1 MEIKNY
7 TNAISSYK
15 AIFFEKNIRGKS
27 GTPTVAKNT
36 DKVEFSSQKPASIQ
50 GLKAAISQK
59 VESSASAE
67 RIQELKSAM
76 NNGEYSVSSE
86 AIAGSVIEL

>member
-15 AIFFEKNIRGKS
+15 AISFEKSVRGKQ
-27 GTPTVAKNT
+27 GTPSVSKNT

-50 GLKAAISQK
+50 GLKAAIAQK
-59 VESSASAE
+59 VDSSASAE
-67 RIQELKSAM
+67 RIQSLKSTM
-76 NNGEYSVSSE
+76 SSDEYSVSSE